1 MNAPAA
7 GAASAEANIVSRIL
21 AWTEAAPDRTAVV
34 VPRHWDATLVTSEE
48 VVTYGDL
55 GRRVAAF
62 WDGLGRNGIGK
73 GDRVVVLFPVSADLF
88 ALALAILARGAVL
101 TFVDTSMR
109 PRRIRRALQTAR
121 PAAIVT
127 VARFLRL
134 GALVPEVRA
143 IRLKVC
149 TDADVRGAVPLDDL
163 RGDADARVEAAAV
176 GSDDEALVT
185 FTSGSTGR
193 PKGADR
199 THGILA
205 GQLDA
210 VMAAFPGGGNDVDLS
225 VQPVGA
231 LADLAVGATCLL
243 APMDYRDPASLDPG
257 VALEYMNRWGVTR
270 LGAAPHF
277 LDRIEARARD
287 TATKVPTL
295 RYMFSGGAPVP
306 SELCRRLLET
316 FPDADGVVAYAAT
329 EAEPIT
335 TCRFGD
341 LIVSAEPSTCA
352 DAAGYLVGRP
362 VPGLRLVLADLPAAV
377 EVLGPEGFAPYAVG
391 SGEAGEVVVSG
402 PQVVTRYV
410 SADAAARATKVR
422 DRDGTVWHR
431 TGDLGRLR
439 AGGDLE
445 LVGRTADVVH
455 TASGPVLPYPVERE
469 VMSDA
474 AVAWASL
481 VAHAAAPRGEL
492 LVVPAAGSAA
502 AAAVAAA
509 EAALSR
515 GGITGVDAVAVEA
528 LELDTRHLSKLD
540 RPEIRRTR
548 VARRLAAD
556 LGLGRVPGLS
566 RLARL
571 LPEKAASRA
580 VERLA
585 HRRRAR
591 EIRR

>member
-1 MNAPAA
+1 MTAPAP
-7 GAASAEANIVSRIL
+7 GATSAEANIASRIL
-21 AWTEAAPDRTAVV
+21 AWTEAAPERTAVV
-34 VPRHWDATLVTSEE
+34 VARQWDATQVTSEE

-62 WDGLGRNGIGK
+62 RDGLGRHGIGK

-88 ALALAILARGAVL
+88 ALALAIWARGAVL

-109 PRRIRRALQTAR
+109 PRRLRQALQTAR

-127 VARFLRL
+127 VARFLRI

-149 TDADVRGAVPLDDL
+149 TDGAVRGAVPLDDL
-163 RGDADARVEAAAV
+163 RGDPEARVGIAAV

-210 VMAAFPGGGNDVDLS
+210 VMAAFPGGSDDVDLS

-257 VALEYMNRWGVTR
+257 VALDYMNRWGVTR

-277 LDRIEARARD
+277 LDRIEARARSS
-287 TATKVPTL
+287 ATKVPTL
-295 RYMFSGGAPVP
+295 RYLFSGGAPVP
-306 SELCRRLLET
+306 PELCRRLLET
-316 FPDADGVVAYAAT
+316 FPDSEGVVAYAAT

-335 TCRFGD
+335 TCSFGRLVAAAD
-341 LIVSAEPSTCA
+341 
-352 DAAGYLVGRP
+352 DAAGSDAGGYLVGRP
-362 VPGLRLVLADLPAAV
+362 VPGLRLVLADLPAAL

-402 PQVVTRYV
+402 AQVVTRYV

-431 TGDLGRLR
+431 TGDLGRIR

-455 TASGPVLPYPVERE
+455 AASGPVLPYPVERE

-474 AVAWASL
+474 GVAWAAL
-481 VAHAAAPRGEL
+481 VAHAAAPGGEL
-492 LVVPAAGSAA
+492 LVVAAAGAG

-509 EAALSR
+509 AAVLAR
-515 GGITGVDAVAVEA
+515 RGITGVDAVAVDA

-556 LGLGRVPGLS
+556 LGLGRVPGAY
-566 RLARL
+566 RLVRF
-571 LPEKAASRA
+571 LPEKRASRA

-585 HRRRAR
+585 RRRR
-591 EIRR
+591 ERERRR